1 MLSPDGII
9 RTVRSATNP
18 LTSKDTKF
26 VNTVA
31 KKNTFGLNVG
41 ASWRVGLNPPYRTN
55 INNAQAS
62 K

>member
-9 RTVRSATNP
+9 RTVRPATNP

-31 KKNTFGLNVG
+31 KKNTFGSNVG
-41 ASWRVGLNPPYRTN
+41 ANWRVGLSPPYRTN
-55 INNAQAS
+55 KDNA
-62 K
+62 